1 MKKGKKMKT
10 SLKKKKRKKK
20 KTLLKIFANPAY
32 DKYFFPLGAIMI
44 MILSSKTVIIYS
56 DEKMVTPKSNEK

>member
-32 DKYFFPLGAIMI
+32 DK
-44 MILSSKTVIIYS
+44 
-56 DEKMVTPKSNEK
+56 